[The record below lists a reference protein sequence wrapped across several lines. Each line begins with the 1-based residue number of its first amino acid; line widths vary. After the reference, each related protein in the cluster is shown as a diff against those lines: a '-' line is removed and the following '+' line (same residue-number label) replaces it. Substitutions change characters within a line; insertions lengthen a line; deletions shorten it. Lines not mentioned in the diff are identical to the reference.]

1 MVPHKVHSAFKA
13 FPEISM
19 ERSMAHA
26 FVTTSFFY
34 FLSLF
39 LALYLAQQHLSG
51 RPGAAATTAAAAA
64 AAAASPLSLLSLSSF
79 SLLYGKFVV

>member
-64 AAAASPLSLLSLSSF
+64 SPLSLLSLSSF
-79 SLLYGKFVV
+79 SLLYGKIVV